1 MIVLDANVVI
11 AFLDDRDA
19 HHRFAVD
26 LLESNSFDEFAC
38 SVITL
43 AEALV
48 HPTAAGVQDAAL
60 AAVTRIGVRIL
71 PLAPTDAAEIAR
83 VRSTYGIRMPDAVV
97 LHAAIGYSA
106 SVMTL
111 DEGLAA
117 AAARAGVTRAVVEP

>member
-1 MIVLDANVVI
+1 VIVLDANVVI

-38 SVITL
+38 PVLTL

-60 AAVTRIGVRIL
+60 AAVTRIGVKIL
-71 PLAPTDAAEIAR
+71 PPSATDAAAIAR

-117 AAARAGVTRAVVEP
+117 AAARAGVARAVVEQ

>member
-1 MIVLDANVVI
+1 MGG
-11 AFLDDRDA
+11 
-19 HHRFAVD
+19 
-26 LLESNSFDEFAC
+26 NS
-38 SVITL
+38 V
-43 AEALV
+43 
-48 HPTAAGVQDAAL
+48 
-60 AAVTRIGVRIL
+60 

>member
-117 AAARAGVTRAVVEP
+117 AAARAGVVRAVVEL

>member
-97 LHAAIGYSA
+97 LHAAIGHSA

-117 AAARAGVTRAVVEP
+117 AAARAGVARAVVEP